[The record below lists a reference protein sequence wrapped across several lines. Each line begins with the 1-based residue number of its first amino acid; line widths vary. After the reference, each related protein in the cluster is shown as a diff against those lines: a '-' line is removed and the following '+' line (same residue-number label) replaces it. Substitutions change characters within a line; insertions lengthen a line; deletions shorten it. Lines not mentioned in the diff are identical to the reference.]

1 MSIYTNGQG
10 QQKNN
15 IYINTN
21 PPTSKGS
28 INVNMNANT
37 NINTNIPL
45 NEKNQIRTSASNNKN
60 GVNPSPGLIKKASMA
75 SNNPTTNNVRKSFS
89 HTQNNPILKNS
100 GVLNNPNQKVPTI
113 NMPNMQTSKGAVLSS
128 RYNNQKVVNT
138 NGTINYVEDES

>member
-1 MSIYTNGQG
+1 MNGQG

-15 IYINTN
+15 IYTNTN
-21 PPTSKGS
+21 PPSSKGN
-28 INVNMNANT
+28 INVNTNINMNA
-37 NINTNIPL
+37 NTNIPL

-75 SNNPTTNNVRKSFS
+75 SNNIAASSVRKSFS

-113 NMPNMQTSKGAVLSS
+113 NMPNMQTTKETALSS
-128 RYNNQKVVNT
+128 RFNN
-138 NGTINYVEDES
+138 